1 VGEIN
6 REILFA
12 LGAAA
17 GHFCAPAVLE
27 IIWELTWIKSSKAMR
42 PYESKVALPPL
53 GGTPIAP
60 GAGGVLDFGGT
71 SCVLSVEA
79 EYEWVGVVMAE
90 DFDNRNVMMVA
101 AIIGGAV
108 LLLGFGGALF
118 LIL

>member
-1 VGEIN
+1 M
-6 REILFA
+6 R
-12 LGAAA
+12 
-17 GHFCAPAVLE
+17 
-27 IIWELTWIKSSKAMR
+27 LTWINSPKATR
-42 PYESKVALPPL
+42 PYKFRVTFPPL

-71 SCVLSVEA
+71 SCVLNVEA
-79 EYEWVGVVMAE
+79 EYERVGVVMAE
-90 DFDNRNVMMVA
+90 DFDKKAVMMVA

>member
-1 VGEIN
+1 MTAEMSQ
-6 REILFA
+6 
-12 LGAAA
+12 
-17 GHFCAPAVLE
+17 
-27 IIWELTWIKSSKAMR
+27 WDLTWIKSIKAIR
-42 PYESKVALPPL
+42 PYEFEVTLSPL

-90 DFDNRNVMMVA
+90 DFDKKAVMMVA

-108 LLLGFGGALF
+108 LLLGCGGALF